1 MVKRFRVS
9 YGKIIS
15 YIILSLLSVVVLMP
29 VVFMICGSL
38 MGKSEILNSF
48 GNLITN
54 DNTDSNFHII
64 PNQITLMGY
73 ADVFLLDPSYLMK
86 FWISIL
92 ISVTIVVGQVIIS
105 CFSAYGLAKFNFPFK
120 NVIFYLVVILMMLP
134 VQVTLVPNYI
144 LFDKIGLIGSYL
156 SLILPGIFS
165 TFGVFLLTQV
175 FSAIPND
182 MIEAAKIDG
191 ANHFQILIRIIIPC
205 SKTGIASLIILCFI
219 DSWNM
224 IEQPLAFLKNYLKYP
239 LSIFL
244 SRINDTKLD
253 IAFVCGVLAIIPV
266 FILFLFFKDA
276 LIKGVEYSNMK

>member
-1 MVKRFRVS
+1 MVKKFRFS

-86 FWISIL
+86 FWSSIF

>member
-1 MVKRFRVS
+1 MVKRFRFS

-134 VQVTLVPNYI
+134 VQVTLVPN
-144 LFDKIGLIGSYL
+144 
-156 SLILPGIFS
+156 
-165 TFGVFLLTQV
+165 
-175 FSAIPND
+175 
-182 MIEAAKIDG
+182 
-191 ANHFQILIRIIIPC
+191 
-205 SKTGIASLIILCFI
+205 
-219 DSWNM
+219 
-224 IEQPLAFLKNYLKYP
+224 
-239 LSIFL
+239 
-244 SRINDTKLD
+244 
-253 IAFVCGVLAIIPV
+253 
-266 FILFLFFKDA
+266 
-276 LIKGVEYSNMK
+276 

>member
-1 MVKRFRVS
+1 
-9 YGKIIS
+9 
-15 YIILSLLSVVVLMP
+15 
-29 VVFMICGSL
+29 
-38 MGKSEILNSF
+38 
-48 GNLITN
+48 
-54 DNTDSNFHII
+54 
-64 PNQITLMGY
+64 MGY

-86 FWISIL
+86 FWISIF

>member
-1 MVKRFRVS
+1 MIKKFRFS
-9 YGKIIS
+9 YSKIIS

-86 FWISIL
+86 FWISIF

-144 LFDKIGLIGSYL
+144 LFDKIGLI
-156 SLILPGIFS
+156 
-165 TFGVFLLTQV
+165 
-175 FSAIPND
+175 
-182 MIEAAKIDG
+182 
-191 ANHFQILIRIIIPC
+191 IRIIIPC

>member
-1 MVKRFRVS
+1 MVKRFRFS

-73 ADVFLLDPSYLMK
+73 ADVFLLDTSYLMK
-86 FWISIL
+86 FWISIF

>member
-1 MVKRFRVS
+1 MIKKGFS
-9 YGKIIS
+9 YRKIIS

-29 VVFMICGSL
+29 VVFMFCGSL
-38 MGKSEILNSF
+38 MGKSEILSSF
-48 GNLITN
+48 GNLLTN
-54 DNTDSNFHII
+54 DNTADSSFHII
-64 PNQITLMGY
+64 PNQVTLMGY
-73 ADVFLLDPSYLMK
+73 ADVFLLAPSYLMK

-92 ISVTIVVGQVIIS
+92 ISVTIVAGQVIIS
-105 CFSAYGLAKFNFPFK
+105 CISAYGLAKFNFPFK
-120 NVIFYLVVILMMLP
+120 NVIFYLIVILMMLP

-156 SLILPGIFS
+156 SVILPGIFS
-165 TFGVFLLTQV
+165 TFGIFLLNQV

-182 MIEAAKIDG
+182 IIEAAKIDG
-191 ANHFQILIRIIIPC
+191 ANHFQILIKIIIPC
-205 SKTGIASLIILCFI
+205 SKTGVASLIILCFI

-224 IEQPLAFLKNYLKYP
+224 IEQPLAFLKDQLKYP

-244 SRINDTKLD
+244 SRINETKLD
-253 IAFVCGVLAIIPV
+253 IAFVCGVLAIIPA

>member
-1 MVKRFRVS
+1 MIKKFRFS
-9 YGKIIS
+9 YSKIIS

-86 FWISIL
+86 FWISIF

-134 VQVTLVPNYI
+134 VQVTLV
-144 LFDKIGLIGSYL
+144 
-156 SLILPGIFS
+156 
-165 TFGVFLLTQV
+165 
-175 FSAIPND
+175 
-182 MIEAAKIDG
+182 
-191 ANHFQILIRIIIPC
+191 IRIIIPC